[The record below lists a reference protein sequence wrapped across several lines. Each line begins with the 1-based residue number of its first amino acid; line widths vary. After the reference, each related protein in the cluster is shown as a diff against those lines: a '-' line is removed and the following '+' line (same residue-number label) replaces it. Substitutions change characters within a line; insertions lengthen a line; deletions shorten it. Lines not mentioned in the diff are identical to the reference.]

1 MPSIDMHYLLEC
13 KLLLGGFE
21 GLNTRRLLKMIEMV
35 EGECEGFYGKMSD
48 EGFEVYGS
56 LSFSMLNFVEK
67 VVGFAKELKE
77 VYEGIS

>member
-1 MPSIDMHYLLEC
+1 
-13 KLLLGGFE
+13 
-21 GLNTRRLLKMIEMV
+21 
-35 EGECEGFYGKMSD
+35 MSD

-77 VYEGIS
+77 AYEGSS